1 MSSFPT
7 SGDPDARDTG
17 RDELGSPLL
26 PPGAP
31 QSLLTDLA
39 RGVFWIVVL
48 RGVLAVLFGLLLLF
62 APALVAIA
70 VGVYIGV
77 WLVIDGILTIVNA
90 NAARRR
96 GLPWGWELTA
106 GIAYI
111 VAGILIMLA
120 PAMFTVVTGAVL
132 LWLLAF
138 GMLIRGILTLASTSF
153 RGWSKALGVLD
164 IVFAV
169 IVMIMLFVSPGAT
182 VAALLWVI
190 AVYTIVLGVALIA
203 MAIVARSQAK
213 REGAAR

>member
-1 MSSFPT
+1 MSSSRT